1 MNLKDNH
8 LIVSSAPHIVNPVDT
23 AHIMKNVVI
32 ALMPAMAV
40 AIYVFGLQ
48 ALLLTATCVASCVIF
63 EGLTR
68 KILDRPQTIGD
79 YSAVVTGVILS
90 YNLPAGLPLWM
101 AVIGSF
107 VAIVVV
113 KQLFGGL
120 GQNFVNPAIVG
131 RIVLFT
137 SFATPMTTWPL
148 TGRMSDVLWNS
159 DAANAAILAGTASV
173 DAVTGATPLALFA
186 NAKDVPSNME
196 MFLGTIN
203 GSMGEI
209 SAAALLLGGIYLI
222 VKKIIEP
229 TIPVAFIGTVAV
241 IAMMLGFDPIF
252 HVCAGGVMLG
262 AIFMATDYVT
272 SPLTTKGKIIFGI
285 GCGFLTMIIRIF
297 ASYPEG
303 VSFALLLMNILVP
316 HIDTWTK
323 LKLNGVPKGGG
334 K

>member
-1 MNLKDNH
+1 MNIKDNH
-8 LIVSSAPHIVNPVDT
+8 LIVSSAPHVVNPVDT
-23 AHIMKNVVI
+23 THIMKNVVI
-32 ALMPAMAV
+32 ALMPALLVAV
-40 AIYVFGLQ
+40 YVFGLQ
-48 ALLLTATCVASCVIF
+48 ALILTATCVASCVIF

-79 YSAVVTGVILS
+79 FSAVVTGVILS
-90 YNLPAGLPLWM
+90 FNLPAGLPLWM
-101 AVIGSF
+101 AIIGSY

-137 SFATPMTTWPL
+137 SFATPMTTWPV
-148 TGRMSDVLWNS
+148 TNRMSSVLWNS
-159 DAANAAILAGTASV
+159 DASNATV
-173 DAVTGATPLALFA
+173 DTITGATPLALFS
-186 NAKDVPSNME
+186 NAKDVPSNMD

-229 TIPVAFIGTVAV
+229 TIPAAFIGTVAV
-241 IAMMLGFDPIF
+241 VAMMLGFDPVF
-252 HVCAGGVMLG
+252 HICAGGVMLG

-316 HIDTWTK
+316 HIDKWTK
-323 LKLNGVPKGGG
+323 LKLNGIPKGGG

>member
-1 MNLKDNH
+1 MNIKDNH
-8 LIVSSAPHIVNPVDT
+8 LIVSSAPHVVNPVDT
-23 AHIMKNVVI
+23 THIMKNVVI
-32 ALMPAMAV
+32 ALMPALLVAV
-40 AIYVFGLQ
+40 YVFGLQ
-48 ALLLTATCVASCVIF
+48 ALILTATCVASCVIF

-79 YSAVVTGVILS
+79 FSAVVTGVILS
-90 YNLPAGLPLWM
+90 FNLPAGLPLWM
-101 AVIGSF
+101 AIIGSF

-137 SFATPMTTWPL
+137 SFATPMTTWPV
-148 TGRMSDVLWNS
+148 TNRMSSVLWNS
-159 DAANAAILAGTASV
+159 DAANATV
-173 DAVTGATPLALFA
+173 DTITGATPLALFS
-186 NAKDVPSNME
+186 NAKDVPSNMD

-209 SAAALLLGGIYLI
+209 SAAALLLGGVYLI

-229 TIPVAFIGTVAV
+229 TIPAAFIGTVAV
-241 IAMMLGFDPIF
+241 VAMMLGFDPVF
-252 HVCAGGVMLG
+252 HICAGGVMLG

-316 HIDTWTK
+316 HIDKWTK
-323 LKLNGVPKGGG
+323 LKLNGIPKGGG